1 MLIALST
8 GTLHTCGLDRAFAFA
23 AEAGFQG
30 IEIVIDNRWDSRAPA
45 YLRTLQQ
52 RHGIPVL
59 SLHAPF
65 FHVNGWP
72 SDPIESLQ
80 RTVALAEELEARAV
94 VVHLPRRFRMGSM
107 YVLDLMP
114 RPIQVP
120 VPCSENGFARWLV
133 HDLPAFQAG
142 TPVTITLE
150 YLPRRRFLGLNVP
163 FWQFNTWDELAQF
176 AHLNLD
182 TTHVGTWEGDLLAV
196 YEQHKDR
203 IAHVHLSNYDGRE
216 HRLPM
221 DGHLP
226 LGEFLGRLARDGY
239 AGIVCVEAGPAAFAS
254 DEEAVVRRQLREVF
268 EFCQSSS
275 RGAVP

>member
-1 MLIALST
+1 MIIALST
-8 GTLHTCGLDRAFAFA
+8 GTLHTCGLDRVFALA

-30 IEIVIDNRWDSRAPA
+30 VEVIIDNRWDSRAPT

-52 RHGIPVL
+52 RHGVPVL

-65 FHVNGWP
+65 FHVNDWP
-72 SDPIESLQ
+72 ADPIESLQ
-80 RTVALAEELEARAV
+80 RTVALAEELEARTV
-94 VVHLPRRFRMGSM
+94 VVHLPRRFRLGSLSM
-107 YVLDLMP
+107 PGILPQSYLFPIP
-114 RPIQVP
+114 RP
-120 VPCSENGFARWLV
+120 ENAFARWLL
-133 HDLPAFQAG
+133 HDLPTFQAN

-150 YLPRRRFLGLNVP
+150 YLPRRRFLGLTIP
-163 FWQFNTWDELAQF
+163 IYQFNTWPELAQF
-176 AHLNLD
+176 AHLTLD
-182 TTHVGTWEGDLLAV
+182 TTHVGTWDDDLLAI
-196 YEQHKDR
+196 YERHKER
-203 IAHVHLSNYDGRE
+203 IAHVHLSNYNGKE

-226 LGEFLGRLARDGY
+226 LAEFLGRLARDRY

-254 DEEAVVRRQLREVF
+254 DEEDTVRRQLREVF